1 MAKAKEE
8 KTTKTKKSDFTS
20 LYSEL
25 MDLTTKEETFW
36 PSGSIIFDSIV
47 SNGRGIPEGTFI
59 EIASESGCGK
69 STMCLHISKKYCSQ
83 GKRVIYI
90 DTESGL
96 NGNQIDCFGMRQ
108 YVDDMLFIPVR
119 LQTYGEVDDFLCKVI
134 NDPDVALIIY
144 DSITATVPARLTEK
158 NVDEMNEPG
167 VAARAQSNFMQKF
180 KARFKNSN
188 KTVIFVNQLRTKIA
202 MGYGQ
207 VTKLAQ
213 AGGQALGY
221 YMDVRVMLKKIKM
234 LEQTLE
240 GYEKPVPYGADLAI
254 WTDKNRYARPMLK
267 KIISIHFGKG
277 ISNAGA
283 IRQVL
288 EYHHVVERV
297 PRKGWNVKY
306 QGEDVL
312 VPKDDLETFI
322 KDHFEYFA
330 EVADSLGGIALIPN
344 EDDEVVDSAA
354 ELSQDV
360 TYDPDDVEEQDDS
373 SDE

>member
-1 MAKAKEE
+1 MAKIDFAKLYGEMIDLTAREE
-8 KTTKTKKSDFTS
+8 KFS
-20 LYSEL
+20 
-25 MDLTTKEETFW
+25 
-36 PSGSIIFDSIV
+36 PSGSIILDAII

-69 STMCLHISKKYCSQ
+69 STMCLHIAKKYCSQ

-119 LQTYGEVDDFLCKVI
+119 LQTYGEVDDFLLKVLE
-134 NDPDVALIIY
+134 DKDVALIIY
-144 DSITATVPARLTEK
+144 DSITATVPGRLTEK

-167 VAARAQSNFMQKF
+167 VAARIQSNFMQKF

-221 YMDVRVMLKKIKM
+221 YMDVRIMMKKIKM
-234 LEQTLE
+234 LEQTLP
-240 GYEKPVPYGADLAI
+240 GYEKPVPYGCDLAI
-254 WTDKNRYARPMLK
+254 WTDKNRYARPLLK
-267 KIISIHFGKG
+267 KMITIHFGKG

-283 IRQVL
+283 IRSVL
-288 EYHHVVERV
+288 EYHGVVTRV
-297 PRKGWNVKY
+297 LRKGWNVKY

-312 VPKDDLETFI
+312 VAKDDIENFI
-322 KDHFEYFA
+322 KDHIQYFA

-344 EDDEVVDSAA
+344 AEDEVVDSSA
-354 ELSQDV
+354 ELTENVSVDL
-360 TYDPDDVEEQDDS
+360 DDADETSDD
-373 SDE
+373 

>member
-1 MAKAKEE
+1 MASRIDFAK
-8 KTTKTKKSDFTS
+8 
-20 LYSEL
+20 LYGE
-25 MDLTTKEETFW
+25 MIDLTAREERFC
-36 PSGSIIFDSIV
+36 PSGSIILDAIV

-69 STMCLHISKKYCSQ
+69 STMCLHVAKKYCSQ

-119 LQTYGEVDDFLCKVI
+119 LQTYGEVDDFLCKI
-134 NDPDVALIIY
+134 LEDKDVALIIY
-144 DSITATVPARLTEK
+144 DSITATVPGRLTEK

-167 VAARAQSNFMQKF
+167 VAARLQSNFMQKF

-221 YMDVRVMLKKIKM
+221 YMDVRIMMKKIKM
-234 LEQTLE
+234 LEQTLP
-240 GYEKPVPYGADLAI
+240 GYEKPVPYGCDLAI
-254 WTDKNRYARPMLK
+254 WTDKNRYARPLLK
-267 KIISIHFGKG
+267 KMITIHFGKG

-283 IRQVL
+283 IRSVL
-288 EYHHVVERV
+288 EYHGVVTRV
-297 PRKGWNVKY
+297 LRKGWNVKY
-306 QGEDVL
+306 KGEDVL
-312 VPKDDLETFI
+312 VAKDDIENFI
-322 KDHFEYFA
+322 KDHIQYFA

-344 EDDEVVDSAA
+344 AEDEVVDSSA
-354 ELSQDV
+354 ELTENVSVDL
-360 TYDPDDVEEQDDS
+360 DDADETSDD
-373 SDE
+373 

>member
-1 MAKAKEE
+1 MSKV
-8 KTTKTKKSDFTS
+8 DFQK
-20 LYSEL
+20 LYET
-25 MDLTTKEETFW
+25 MIDLTAREERFS
-36 PSGSIIFDSIV
+36 PSGSIILDAVI
-47 SNGRGIPEGTFI
+47 SNGRGLPEGTFI

-69 STMCLHISKKYCSQ
+69 STMCLHIAKKYCSQ

-119 LQTYGEVDDFLCKVI
+119 LQTYGEVDDFLLKVLE
-134 NDPDVALIIY
+134 DKEVALIIY
-144 DSITATVPARLTEK
+144 DSITATVPGRLTEK

-167 VAARAQSNFMQKF
+167 VAARIQSNFMQKF

-221 YMDVRVMLKKIKM
+221 YMDVRIMMKKIKM
-234 LEQTLE
+234 LEQTLP
-240 GYEKPVPYGADLAI
+240 GYEKPVPYGCDLAI
-254 WTDKNRYARPMLK
+254 WTDKNRYARPLLK
-267 KIISIHFGKG
+267 KVITIHFGKG

-283 IRQVL
+283 IRAVL
-288 EYHHVVERV
+288 EYHGVVEKV
-297 PRKGWNVKY
+297 PRKGYKIKY
-306 QGEDVL
+306 QNEEVMVKTDEV
-312 VPKDDLETFI
+312 ESFI
-322 KDHFEYFA
+322 KERLKYFA

-344 EDDEVVDSAA
+344 EKDEVIDSSE
-354 ELSQDV
+354 ELGETISFDE
-360 TYDPDDVEEQDDS
+360 DSVEEV
-373 SDE
+373 DE

>member
-1 MAKAKEE
+1 MAKIDFAK
-8 KTTKTKKSDFTS
+8 
-20 LYSEL
+20 LYGE
-25 MDLTTKEETFW
+25 MIDLTAKEETFS
-36 PSGSIIFDSIV
+36 PSGSIILDAIV
-47 SNGRGIPEGTFI
+47 SNGRGLPAGTFI

-69 STMCLHISKKYCSQ
+69 STMCIHIAKKYCSQ

-90 DTESGL
+90 DTEQGL

-119 LQTYGEVDDFLCKVI
+119 LQTYGEVDDFLMKVLE
-134 NDPDVALIIY
+134 DKDVALIIY
-144 DSITATVPARLTEK
+144 DSITATVPGRLTEK

-167 VAARAQSNFMQKF
+167 VAARIQSNFMQKF
-180 KARFKNSN
+180 KARFKNTD

-221 YMDVRVMLKKIKM
+221 YMDIRIMMKKIKM
-234 LEQTLE
+234 LEQTLP
-240 GYEKPVPYGADLAI
+240 GYEKPVPYGCDLAI
-254 WTDKNRYARPMLK
+254 WCDKNRYARPLLK
-267 KIISIHFGKG
+267 KIITIHFGKG

-283 IRQVL
+283 LRSVL
-288 EYHHVVERV
+288 EYHGVVTRV

-312 VPKDDLETFI
+312 IAKDDLEAFI
-322 KDHFEYFA
+322 KDHLQYFA
-330 EVADSLGGIALIPN
+330 EVADDLGGIALIPN
-344 EDDEVVDSAA
+344 PEDEVIDSSA
-354 ELSQDV
+354 ELSSGV
-360 TYDPDDVEEQDDS
+360 NADPDDV
-373 SDE
+373 DETE

>member
-1 MAKAKEE
+1 MAAKL
-8 KTTKTKKSDFTS
+8 DFQK

-25 MDLTTKEETFW
+25 MDLTTKDEVFS
-36 PSGSIIFDSIV
+36 PSGSIILDAVI
-47 SNGRGIPEGTFI
+47 SNGKGIPSGTFI

-69 STMCLHISKKYCSQ
+69 STMCLHIAKKYCSQ

-108 YVDDMLFIPVR
+108 YVDEMLFIPVR
-119 LQTYGEVDDFLCKVI
+119 MQTYGEVDDFLTQVLEDKE
-134 NDPDVALIIY
+134 VALIIY
-144 DSITATVPARLTEK
+144 DSITATVPGKLTEK

-167 VAARAQSNFMQKF
+167 VAARIQSNFMQKF

-221 YMDVRVMLKKIKM
+221 YMDVRIMMKKIKS
-234 LEQTLE
+234 LEQTLP

-267 KIISIHFGKG
+267 KVITIHFGKG

-283 IRQVL
+283 IRSVL
-288 EYHHVVERV
+288 EYHGIVTRV

-312 VPKDDLETFI
+312 VPRDDIEAFI
-322 KDHFEYFA
+322 KDRLQYFA

-344 EDDEVVDSAA
+344 SDDEEVIDSSS
-354 ELSQDV
+354 ELSEDAV
-360 TYDPDDVEEQDDS
+360 IDPDDI
-373 SDE
+373 DESV

>member
-1 MAKAKEE
+1 MA
-8 KTTKTKKSDFTS
+8 SRIDFQK
-20 LYSEL
+20 LYGE
-25 MDLTTKEETFW
+25 MIDLTAREESFC
-36 PSGSIIFDSIV
+36 PSGSIILDAII

-69 STMCLHISKKYCSQ
+69 STMCLHIAKKYCSQ

-119 LQTYGEVDDFLCKVI
+119 LQTYGEVDDFLLKVLE
-134 NDPDVALIIY
+134 DKDVALIIY
-144 DSITATVPARLTEK
+144 DSITATVPGRLTEK

-167 VAARAQSNFMQKF
+167 VAARIQSNFMQKF

-221 YMDVRVMLKKIKM
+221 YMDVRIMMKKIKM
-234 LEQTLE
+234 LEQTLP
-240 GYEKPVPYGADLAI
+240 GYEKPVPYGCDLAI

-267 KIISIHFGKG
+267 KIITIHFGKG

-283 IRQVL
+283 LRAVL
-288 EYHHVVERV
+288 EYHGVVTRV
-297 PRKGWNVKY
+297 PRKGWSVKY
-306 QGEDVL
+306 QGDDVQ
-312 VPKDDLETFI
+312 VAKDDIETFI
-322 KDHFEYFA
+322 KDHLQYFA
-330 EVADSLGGIALIPN
+330 EVADTLGGIALIPN
-344 EDDEVVDSAA
+344 PEDEVIDSSS
-354 ELSQDV
+354 ELSDSVSVDV
-360 TYDPDDVEEQDDS
+360 DDVE
-373 SDE
+373 SD

>member
-1 MAKAKEE
+1 MAKI
-8 KTTKTKKSDFTS
+8 DFS
-20 LYSEL
+20 KLYGEL
-25 MDLTTKEETFW
+25 MDLTTKEEVFT
-36 PSGSIIFDSIV
+36 PSGSIILDAIV
-47 SNGRGIPEGTFI
+47 SNGKGLPSGTFI

-69 STMCLHISKKYCSQ
+69 STMCLHVAKKYCSQ

-119 LQTYGEVDDFLCKVI
+119 LQTYGEVDEFLCKVLE
-134 NDPDVALIIY
+134 DKDVALIIY
-144 DSITATVPARLTEK
+144 DSITATVPGRLTEK

-167 VAARAQSNFMQKF
+167 VAARLQSNFMQKF

-221 YMDVRVMLKKIKM
+221 YMDIRIMMKKVKM
-234 LEQTLE
+234 LEQTLP
-240 GYEKPVPYGADLAI
+240 GYEKPVPYGCDLGI
-254 WTDKNRYARPMLK
+254 WTDKNRYARPLLK
-267 KIISIHFGKG
+267 KVITIHFGKG

-283 IRQVL
+283 IRSVL
-288 EYHHVVERV
+288 EYHGIVTRV
-297 PRKGWNVKY
+297 LRKGWNVKY
-306 QGEDVL
+306 QGEDIIVA
-312 VPKDDLETFI
+312 KDDIEAFI
-322 KDHFEYFA
+322 KDHLQYFA
-330 EVADSLGGIALIPN
+330 DVADNLGGIALIPN
-344 EDDEVVDSAA
+344 EEDEVIDSAT
-354 ELSQDV
+354 ELSENV
-360 TYDPDDVEEQDDS
+360 SYEADDV
-373 SDE
+373 DETTD

>member
-1 MAKAKEE
+1 MAGKIDFAK
-8 KTTKTKKSDFTS
+8 
-20 LYSEL
+20 LYGE
-25 MDLTTKEETFW
+25 MIDLTAREEQFS
-36 PSGSIIFDSIV
+36 PSGSIILDAII

-69 STMCLHISKKYCSQ
+69 STMCLHIAKKYCSQ

-119 LQTYGEVDDFLCKVI
+119 LQTYGEVDDFLLKVLE
-134 NDPDVALIIY
+134 DKDVALIIY
-144 DSITATVPARLTEK
+144 DSITATVPGRLTEK

-167 VAARAQSNFMQKF
+167 VAARIQSNFMQKF

-221 YMDVRVMLKKIKM
+221 YMDVRIMMKKIKM
-234 LEQTLE
+234 LEQTLP
-240 GYEKPVPYGADLAI
+240 GYEKPVPYGCDLAI
-254 WTDKNRYARPMLK
+254 WTDKNRYARPLLK
-267 KIISIHFGKG
+267 KMITIHFGKG

-283 IRQVL
+283 LRSVL
-288 EYHHVVERV
+288 EYHGVVVRV
-297 PRKGWNVKY
+297 PRKGWSIKY
-306 QGEDVL
+306 QGEEVL
-312 VPKDDLETFI
+312 VAKDELDNFI
-322 KDHFEYFA
+322 KEHIQYFA

-344 EDDEVVDSAA
+344 EEDEVIDSSA
-354 ELSQDV
+354 ELADSVSVDI
-360 TYDPDDVEEQDDS
+360 DDVEEIED
-373 SDE
+373 

>member
-1 MAKAKEE
+1 MAA
-8 KTTKTKKSDFTS
+8 TKTDFS
-20 LYSEL
+20 KLYSEL
-25 MDLTTKEETFW
+25 MDLTCREELFS
-36 PSGSIIFDSIV
+36 PSGSIILDAII

-69 STMCLHISKKYCSQ
+69 STMCLHIAKKYCSQ

-96 NGNQIDCFGMRQ
+96 NGNQVDCFGMRQ

-119 LQTYGEVDDFLCKVI
+119 LQTYGEVDSFLTKVL
-134 NDPDVALIIY
+134 DDKEVSLIIY
-144 DSITATVPARLTEK
+144 DSITATVPGRLTEK

-167 VAARAQSNFMQKF
+167 VAARLQSNFMQKF

-207 VTKLAQ
+207 VTKLTQ

-221 YMDVRVMLKKIKM
+221 YMDVRIMMKKIKM
-234 LEQTLE
+234 LEQTLP
-240 GYEKPVPYGADLAI
+240 GYEKPVPYGCDLAI
-254 WTDKNRYARPMLK
+254 WTDKNRYARPLLK
-267 KIISIHFGKG
+267 KIITIHFGKG

-283 IRQVL
+283 IRAVL
-288 EYHHVVERV
+288 EYHGVVEKV
-297 PRKGWNVKY
+297 PRKGYKIKY
-306 QGEDVL
+306 QGEEVMVKTDEV
-312 VPKDDLETFI
+312 ENFI
-322 KDHFEYFA
+322 KEHLQYFA

-344 EDDEVVDSAA
+344 PEDEVIDSSA
-354 ELSQDV
+354 ELSDNASL
-360 TYDPDDVEEQDDS
+360 DLDDVDS
-373 SDE
+373 DVD

>member
-1 MAKAKEE
+1 MAKI
-8 KTTKTKKSDFTS
+8 DFS
-20 LYSEL
+20 KLYGEL
-25 MDLTTKEETFW
+25 MDLTTKEESFS
-36 PSGSIIFDSIV
+36 PSGSIILDAIV
-47 SNGRGIPEGTFI
+47 SNGRGLPAGTFI

-69 STMCLHISKKYCSQ
+69 STMCLHIAKKYCAQ

-90 DTESGL
+90 DTEQGL

-119 LQTYGEVDDFLCKVI
+119 LQTYGEVDDFLCKVLE
-134 NDPDVALIIY
+134 DKDVALIIY
-144 DSITATVPARLTEK
+144 DSITATVPGRLTEK

-167 VAARAQSNFMQKF
+167 VAARIQSNFMQKF
-180 KARFKNSN
+180 KARFKNTD

-221 YMDVRVMLKKIKM
+221 YMDIRIMMKKIKM
-234 LEQTLE
+234 LEQTLP
-240 GYEKPVPYGADLAI
+240 GYEKPVPYGCDLAI
-254 WTDKNRYARPMLK
+254 RCDKNRYARPLLK
-267 KIISIHFGKG
+267 KIITIHFGKG

-283 IRQVL
+283 LRSVL
-288 EYHHVVERV
+288 EYHGVVTRV

-312 VPKDDLETFI
+312 IAKDDLEAFI
-322 KDHFEYFA
+322 KDHLQYFA
-330 EVADSLGGIALIPN
+330 EVADGLGGIALIPN
-344 EDDEVVDSAA
+344 PEDEVIDSSA
-354 ELSQDV
+354 ELSSGV
-360 TYDPDDVEEQDDS
+360 NADPDDV
-373 SDE
+373 DETE